1 MTHDGHPKD
10 HPQFFKP
17 VVDHEINLS
26 TGEQAKIIGRQ
37 LCWEVSVGKEER
49 KALVYLDAECRLQA
63 VFQDDGSD
71 FPDKRAL
78 RGFIAGELDALVI
91 SLTRLQ

>member
-1 MTHDGHPKD
+1 MDYEGHPKN

-17 VVDHEINLS
+17 TVDHEINLS
-26 TGEQAKIIGRQ
+26 TGEVAKITGRQ
-37 LCWEVSVGKEER
+37 LCWEVEVEGQ
-49 KALVYLDAECRLQA
+49 KAMVYLDAECRLQA
-63 VFQDDGSD
+63 VFSDGSD

-78 RGFIAGELDALVI
+78 KGFIAGELDALVI